1 MNKRKVSLAFL
12 KLPIPQKIQKGRY
25 IVSQM
30 TGNATYPTPNPDLL
44 TVTGNINTLE
54 TKHEAA
60 SDGGKSK
67 KLQQQTAEDNFDTIF
82 RELAIYVED
91 ESKGDGEKI
100 TSAGFDLEKARE
112 AATHL
117 GAIQG
122 LKSEPGKNEGEIDL
136 KFKPL
141 KGTKTKIVQM
151 KEEVAQGGTTQPGN
165 PTNPGSPGTT
175 PAATS
180 VWITLDEPV
189 TKSRH
194 TVKNLKSG
202 TKYSFRVAGV
212 NSKGRGDWS
221 DITIC
226 VAR

>member
-12 KLPIPQKIQKGRY
+12 KDPIPQKIQKGRY

-30 TGNATYPTPNPDLL
+30 TGNVTYPTPNPDLL
-44 TVTGNINTLE
+44 TVTGIINTLE
-54 TKHEAA
+54 TKYEAA

-67 KLQQQTAEDNFDTIF
+67 KLQQQTAEDNFDNIF
-82 RELAIYVED
+82 RELAIYAED

-100 TSAGFDLEKARE
+100 TSAGFELEKVRE
-112 AATHL
+112 AATRL

-141 KGTKTKIVQM
+141 KGAKTKIVQM
-151 KEEVAQGGTTQPGN
+151 KEEVAQGGTQPGN
-165 PTNPGSPGTT
+165 PGPGSPSGTA
-175 PAATS
+175 AATGIW
-180 VWITLDEPV
+180 VTLDEPV